1 MKHKLLNTKQT
12 IEYITSREIEF
23 KSFMH
28 EQDLEKMIFQM
39 INEEYST
46 SSVIKKNT
54 VKGGSLELI
63 NELFVNENSNF
74 RFCVDLNLLSED
86 KYPIVNDGYL
96 KGDYLITLRDIANG
110 IASSKS
116 SKYFCKNYTEEF
128 QDALID
134 KMSNIINKICYY
146 QIHFVEE

>member
-28 EQDLEKMIFQM
+28 KQDLENMIYQM
-39 INEEYST
+39 LNEKYTT
-46 SSVIKKNT
+46 SSVIKDNA
-54 VKGGSLELI
+54 VNGGSLELI

-74 RFCVDLNLLSED
+74 RFCVDLKLLAD
-86 KYPIVNDGYL
+86 NKYPIVNSRL
-96 KGDYLITLRDIANG
+96 KGDHLIPVRDVVSGKGFIPTSEFYSENYAREFQGELMTIITNLTNKLRD
-110 IASSKS
+110 
-116 SKYFCKNYTEEF
+116 
-128 QDALID
+128 
-134 KMSNIINKICYY
+134 Y

>member
-28 EQDLEKMIFQM
+28 KQDLENMIFQM
-39 INEEYST
+39 LNEKYTT
-46 SSVIKKNT
+46 SSVIKDNA

-110 IASSKS
+110 MASSKS
-116 SKYFCKNYTEEF
+116 LRYFAKNHSEEL
-128 QDALID
+128 QDSLID